1 MQEKEHVIQILKDAK
16 LAIEKDE
23 STVMRDLS
31 NKTIHSASIDQD
43 SDNIIIAVV
52 MYALSKILERK
63 DYRDYEQWNILV
75 KNSALS
81 LEKAIAYLEKDNL
94 SLFRKE
100 MKRIRKNI
108 SKLSG
113 NFKKNV
119 QEVFKRAE
127 ISKAS
132 RIYEHGI
139 SMEKT
144 AKLLGVSLWDL
155 AEYAGKTG
163 ISDVNLN
170 ITMREKDRINLA
182 LDFFKK

>member
-1 MQEKEHVIQILKDAK
+1 MQEKEHVVQLLKDAK
-16 LAIEKDE
+16 LAIEKDD
-23 STVMRDLS
+23 STLMRDLS

-43 SDNIIIAVV
+43 SDNIFVAVV

-63 DYRDYEQWNILV
+63 DYREYKGWNSFV
-75 KNSALS
+75 KSSEIS
-81 LEKAIAYLEKDNL
+81 LEKSAESLEKDNL
-94 SLFRKE
+94 FLFRKE
-100 MKRIRKNI
+100 MKKIRRDI

-170 ITMREKDRINLA
+170 ITMREKDRINIA
-182 LDFFKK
+182 INFFKK